1 MGCRAARARGGPSIG
16 SEALQK
22 LKLFSDRSV
31 VPPHRPH
38 TRMLYPFWG
47 LSEIAEAGNPQR
59 FERYREV
66 GTSLFELTT
75 LEDSDVAVLPF
86 DWEFTTWSDATRD
99 LALAFVTRARE
110 ADKPV
115 VIFYESDVLV
125 GVPVENSLLFGASL
139 YRSRR
144 TSRDFALPGW
154 TEDLVGK
161 YQGGKLD
168 VRRKRPRPTVGFCG
182 YAPPLKM
189 PLGKG
194 KIKESVRWIL
204 NRTGTIRYVQ
214 TVPGYYAR
222 VQALRLLQRSPHV
235 DTTFVVRPYTVPV
248 IKHGVAE
255 ARRPSRPSSLMQESG
270 AETLPSTAG
279 EMWPEVEDRRGFRPA
294 RYGPSPQSQLEFAQ
308 NLLESDYVLCAR
320 GYGNYSHRLY
330 EALACGR
337 IPLFIDTDCVLPFD
351 FAVDWKRFCVWVDQV
366 DLRSVADRVAEFH
379 ASISGEEFEELQVAC
394 RRFWEEW
401 LSPEAFFANFHRHL
415 DVMDLPGRKR

>member
-1 MGCRAARARGGPSIG
+1 
-16 SEALQK
+16 LQK

-31 VPPHRPH
+31 VPPHLPYKH
-38 TRMLYPFWG
+38 MLYPFWG
-47 LSEIAEAGNPQR
+47 LSEIVETPGNRQR

-66 GTSLFELTT
+66 GTSLFELTA

-86 DWEFTTWSDATRD
+86 DWEYTTWSAATRD
-99 LALAFVTRARE
+99 LAMAFVTRAQE

-115 VIFYESDVLV
+115 VIFHEGDVLKE
-125 GVPVENSLLFGASL
+125 VPVENSLLFGTSM

-144 TSRDFALPGW
+144 SPRDFALPSW
-154 TEDLVGK
+154 TEDLLTK
-161 YQGGKLD
+161 YRGGKLD

-182 YAPPLKM
+182 YAPPLGM

-214 TVPGYYAR
+214 AVPGPYAR
-222 VQALRLLQRSPHV
+222 VQALRLLQGSRHV
-235 DTTFVVRPYTVPV
+235 DTTFVVRPYQEVFFDHVPTT
-248 IKHGVAE
+248 
-255 ARRPSRPSSLMQESG
+255 RRWRQMGRVRPDRLSPPQLLEPRG
-270 AETLPSTAG
+270 LPSTAQA
-279 EMWPEVEDRRGFRPA
+279 MWPDDVSR
-294 RYGPSPQSQLEFAQ
+294 SQLEFLQ

-320 GYGNYSHRLY
+320 GYGNFSHRLY

-351 FAVDWKRFCVWVDQV
+351 FAIDWKRFGVWVDQV

-394 RRFWEEW
+394 RRLWEEW

-415 DVMDLPGRKR
+415 DVMDLPGRNL

>member
-1 MGCRAARARGGPSIG
+1 
-16 SEALQK
+16 
-22 LKLFSDRSV
+22 
-31 VPPHRPH
+31 
-38 TRMLYPFWG
+38 MLYPFWG
-47 LSEIAEAGNPQR
+47 LSEIAEAAGWSGPGDSPSGSRQR

-75 LEDSDVAVLPF
+75 LEESDVAVLPF
-86 DWEFTTWSDATRD
+86 DWEFTTWSAATRD
-99 LALAFVTRARE
+99 LALAFVTRAQE

-115 VIFYESDVLV
+115 VIFYESDVLME
-125 GVPVENSLLFGASL
+125 VPVENSLLFGASM

-144 TSRDFALPGW
+144 TPRDFALPGW
-154 TEDLVGK
+154 TEDLVTK
-161 YQGGKLD
+161 YRGGKLD

-182 YAPPLKM
+182 YAPPLGM

-214 TVPGYYAR
+214 AVPGSYAR

-235 DTTFVVRPYTVPV
+235 DTTFVVRPYQEVFFDHVPTT
-248 IKHGVAE
+248 
-255 ARRPSRPSSLMQESG
+255 RRWRQMGRVRPDRPSSPQLLG
-270 AETLPSTAG
+270 PGGLPSTAQ
-279 EMWPEVEDRRGFRPA
+279 EMWPEDVSR
-294 RYGPSPQSQLEFAQ
+294 SQLEFLQ

-320 GYGNYSHRLY
+320 GYGNFSHRLY

-351 FAVDWKRFCVWVDQV
+351 FAIDWKRFCVWVDQT

-394 RRFWEEW
+394 RRLWEEW
-401 LSPEAFFANFHRHL
+401 LSPEAFFANFYRHL
-415 DVMDLPGRKR
+415 DVMDLPGGNR